1 MLHRNAKLTPA
12 GRRLLVDRIASG
24 RPVAH
29 VATEMGVARQTAHRW
44 WRRFVAEGESG
55 LQDRSCRP
63 RRSPRRTPRALER
76 RIERLRRRQ
85 KLGPVRI
92 GYRLGLAASTVYRVL
107 CRLGLQRL
115 SWLDRPTGRV
125 IRRYEHPHP
134 GDLLHMDIKK
144 LGRIPP
150 GGGWR
155 AHGRGRA
162 GARQRVG
169 YAYIHSAVD
178 DHSRLAYSEVL
189 ADERAVTVVA
199 FWRRALAW
207 FADRGVTAQAVLTD
221 NGSAYR
227 SADFARA
234 CLAAGIR
241 HRRTRP
247 YRPQTNGKVERFNRT
262 LLEEWAYVRVYRSEQ
277 ARTAALARWLHHYNH
292 HRGHTALGGLPPV
305 SRVTNSRDSTAS
317 DTPSLAICSGASDQA
332 RKPRARRARNTGS
345 ACIWLPTTR
354 TVVSRIECSS
364 RRLVRY
370 GRTANRLGHPGHQ
383 GIGLRAD
390 HQSNRHISRR
400 SVGATLHSGRAPAAA
415 CRDALAGFARRWP
428 ERAEVAE
435 PW

>member
-1 MLHRNAKLTPA
+1 M
-12 GRRLLVDRIASG
+12 
-24 RPVAH
+24 
-29 VATEMGVARQTAHRW
+29 ARQTAHRW

-55 LQDRSCRP
+55 LQTVPAVHDA
-63 RRSPRRTPRALER
+63 ALGGHR
-76 RIERLRRRQ
+76 VRWSGASSVLRRRQ

-134 GDLLHMDIKK
+134 ETWLHMDIKK
-144 LGRIPP
+144 LGGYPRA
-150 GGGWR
+150 GGWR

-169 YAYIHSAVD
+169 YACIHSAVD

-221 NGSAYR
+221 NGSALPQR
-227 SADFARA
+227 R
-234 CLAAGIR
+234 LRPRLPRRRIR

-262 LLEEWAYVRVYRSEQ
+262 LLEEWAYLRVYRSEQ

-305 SRVTNSRDSTAS
+305 SRVTNSRDSTARHRFRCLMAS
-317 DTPSLAICSGASDQA
+317 TVMCAPKMCILIPARASSGALRLGSE
-332 RKPRARRARNTGS
+332 ARRAM
-345 ACIWLPTTR
+345 
-354 TVVSRIECSS
+354 
-364 RRLVRY
+364 
-370 GRTANRLGHPGHQ
+370 
-383 GIGLRAD
+383 
-390 HQSNRHISRR
+390 
-400 SVGATLHSGRAPAAA
+400 
-415 CRDALAGFARRWP
+415 
-428 ERAEVAE
+428 
-435 PW
+435 